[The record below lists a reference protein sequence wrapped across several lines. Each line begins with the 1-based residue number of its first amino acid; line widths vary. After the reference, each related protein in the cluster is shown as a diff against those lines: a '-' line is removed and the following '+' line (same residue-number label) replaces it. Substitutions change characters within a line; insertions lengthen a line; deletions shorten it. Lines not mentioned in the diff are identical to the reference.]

1 MNIRSE
7 QIENFRE
14 MEPGGYPWIEIVISA
29 TKMSRKTHGFNSRLD
44 TTEEKI
50 HEPAERAI
58 KISQTEAEGDWG
70 GGEAEKLNRTSVTCG
85 TISSDLTCN

>member
-1 MNIRSE
+1 MNISSE

-14 MEPGGYPWIEIVISA
+14 LEPDGNPWIEHVVSAVKISWQ
-29 TKMSRKTHGFNSRLD
+29 TDGFNSRLD

-58 KISQTEAEGDWG
+58 KISQTEAEGDMG
-70 GGEAEKLNRTSVTCG
+70 GKSWKTKQKLR
-85 TISSDLTCN
+85 DLWDSIKWFNM